1 MSTVGDGGGESF
13 VVLRFFFY
21 RGRIIGCGGSYI
33 GIVVRKIFIGRYY
46 EKFLLVGIC
55 ILVYFS

>member
-33 GIVVRKIFIGRYY
+33 GIVVRKIFIGRY
-46 EKFLLVGIC
+46 L
-55 ILVYFS
+55 YFSLF